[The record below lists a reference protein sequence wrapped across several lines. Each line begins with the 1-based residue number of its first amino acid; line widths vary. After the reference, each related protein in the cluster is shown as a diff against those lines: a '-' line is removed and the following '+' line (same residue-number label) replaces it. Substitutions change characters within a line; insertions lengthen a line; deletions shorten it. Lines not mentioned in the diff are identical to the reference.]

1 MCPKEFGELVKSQ
14 AYVAESLDKEMTL
27 EVGVPTIKSP
37 THWHLAQLVE
47 RLSDTEEVVGSTP
60 TVPTDPGLRMG

>member
-27 EVGVPTIKSP
+27 EVGVPSDQIS
-37 THWHLAQLVE
+37 HILA
-47 RLSDTEEVVGSTP
+47 LSSVGRAP
-60 TVPTDPGLRMG
+60 L